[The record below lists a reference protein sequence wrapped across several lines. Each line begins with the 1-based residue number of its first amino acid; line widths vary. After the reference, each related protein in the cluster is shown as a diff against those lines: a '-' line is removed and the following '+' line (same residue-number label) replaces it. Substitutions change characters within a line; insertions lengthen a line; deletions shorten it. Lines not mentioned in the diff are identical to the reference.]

1 VRLALILVL
10 LAAAATTAPA
20 EDREASM
27 EYGGRSRWW
36 LIHEPAGKGKV
47 PRPLVI
53 ALHGGGG
60 SPDGSA
66 RMTGLDALAD
76 REGFVAVYPA
86 GTGFFGRRLLTWNAG
101 NCCGYAMKKDVD
113 DVGFLAALI
122 AKYVKDGSA
131 DPKRVYMTG
140 MSNGAMMTQRFACER
155 ADLVAAVAPVAGTI
169 GVPRCEP
176 SRPVSVLM
184 INGRADQHVPYAGG
198 EGMKMLSPRADRS
211 AKQNVETWAKNDSCG
226 AAETQEG
233 RVSRESYRCPGG
245 VDVVLLTHEGGH
257 IWPGGKAGAR
267 NGNVD
272 PVLADPKATETMWDF
287 FKSHP
292 GR

>member
-1 VRLALILVL
+1 
-10 LAAAATTAPA
+10 
-20 EDREASM
+20 M
-27 EYGGRSRWW
+27 EFDGRSRWW
-36 LIHEPAGKGKV
+36 LIHEPAGRSEG

-60 SPDGSA
+60 SPEGSV
-66 RMTGLDALAD
+66 RMTELNALAD

-86 GTGFFGRRLLTWNAG
+86 GTGFFGRRLLTWNSG
-101 NCCGYAMKKDVD
+101 NCCGYARKKDVD

-122 AKYVKDGSA
+122 GKYVSEGVA

-176 SRPVSVLM
+176 ARPVSILM
-184 INGRADQHVPYAGG
+184 INGQADQHVPYAGG
-198 EGMKMLSPRADRS
+198 EGRKALSPRTDRS
-211 AKQNVETWAKNDSCG
+211 ARENVEIWAKNDACG
-226 AAETQEG
+226 PAEKKEG
-233 RVSRESYRCPGG
+233 PVSRESYRCPGG
-245 VDVVLLTHEGGH
+245 VDVVLLTHAGGH
-257 IWPGGKAGAR
+257 IWPGGKSGAR

-272 PVLADPKATETMWDF
+272 PVLPEPKATETMWDF